1 MKNVTKIS
9 ALVICVIML
18 VLSLASCSQKGMD
31 VNNTVV
37 ISGKVTDMKG
47 NPASGRFI
55 VLYSDYKTLRC
66 EIAEDGSY
74 SLDGVILNDTSA
86 VVIEDSIG
94 NIYNE
99 ITYFSL
105 IEGEKTGFSGKDGSH
120 VSGYINIYAEKG
132 AETVY
137 IDFERGE
144 DDYINC
150 SYASET
156 PNK

>member
-1 MKNVTKIS
+1 MKNVKRIS
-9 ALVICVIML
+9 ALVLCVIIL
-18 VLSLASCSQKGMD
+18 VASLASCSSKGFD

-37 ISGKVTDMKG
+37 LSGKVTDMNG

-55 VLYSDYKTLRC
+55 VFYSDYKTLKSQ
-66 EIAEDGSY
+66 IAEDGSY
-74 SLDGVILNDTSA
+74 SVDGIILNDTSA

-105 IEGEKTGFSGKDGSH
+105 IEGEKTGFSGKDGKH
-120 VSGYINIYAEKG
+120 VSGYINVYADKG

-137 IDFERGE
+137 IDFERGA

-150 SYASET
+150 SYVSET

>member
-1 MKNVTKIS
+1 MKTVKRITALALCVT
-9 ALVICVIML
+9 ML
-18 VLSLASCSQKGMD
+18 VLSLASCSSKGFD

-37 ISGKVTDMKG
+37 LTGKVTDMKG

-55 VLYSDYKTLRC
+55 VFYSDYKTLKS

-74 SLDGVILNDTSA
+74 TVDGIIINDTSA
-86 VVIEDSIG
+86 VVIEDKAG

-99 ITYFSL
+99 ITYLAL
-105 IEGEKTGFSGKDGSH
+105 IEGEKTGFSGKNGNH
-120 VSGYINIYAEKG
+120 VSGYVNLYVEDDV
-132 AETVY
+132 ETVY
-137 IDFERGE
+137 VDFARGA

>member
-1 MKNVTKIS
+1 MKTVKKIS
-9 ALVICVIML
+9 ALVLCVTIL
-18 VLSLASCSQKGMD
+18 VLSLASCSSNGID

-37 ISGKVTDMKG
+37 LSGKVTDMKG

-55 VLYSDYKTLRC
+55 VFYSDYKTLKC

-74 SLDGVILNDTSA
+74 SVDGIILNDTSA

-105 IEGEKTGFSGKDGSH
+105 IEGEGTGFSGKNGNH
-120 VSGYINIYAEKG
+120 VSGYINIYADKD
-132 AETVY
+132 AETLY
-137 IDFERGE
+137 IDFERGA

-156 PNK
+156 PKD

>member
-1 MKNVTKIS
+1 MKTVTKIS
-9 ALVICVIML
+9 ALVLCVIML
-18 VLSLASCSQKGMD
+18 VLSLASCSPKGID

-37 ISGKVTDMKG
+37 LSGKVTDTKG

-55 VLYSDYKTLRC
+55 VFYSDYKTLRC
-66 EIAEDGSY
+66 EISEDGSY
-74 SLDGVILNDTSA
+74 TVDGIILDDTSA
-86 VVIEDSIG
+86 VVIEDKIG

-105 IEGEKTGFSGKDGSH
+105 IEGDKTGFSGKDGKH
-120 VSGYINIYAEKG
+120 VSGYINVYADKD

-150 SYASET
+150 SYVSET

>member
-1 MKNVTKIS
+1 MKTVTKIS
-9 ALVICVIML
+9 ALVLCVIML
-18 VLSLASCSQKGMD
+18 VLSLASCSPKGID

-37 ISGKVTDMKG
+37 LSGKVTDMKG

-55 VLYSDYKTLRC
+55 VFYSDYKTLRC

-74 SLDGVILNDTSA
+74 TVDGIILDDTSA
-86 VVIEDSIG
+86 VVIEDKIG

-105 IEGEKTGFSGKDGSH
+105 IEGDKTGFSGKDGKH
-120 VSGYINIYAEKG
+120 VSGYINVYADKD

-150 SYASET
+150 SYVSET